1 MEIGRD
7 VLFELKCQKFVEMMR
22 DYVNKEGSRK
32 DTELSDEDHC
42 SVNSGRQSICYE
54 EEHDADENSIHS
66 TGRRRSVGSGCAT
79 TPSMHVPGANRQRRL
94 SYAAIA
100 ASASPNNHSNG
111 FLAFSASPTAVDN
124 HFDQDEELAPHS
136 GSTRR
141 HRRASTRRSST
152 CSSLFSVSSNNA
164 PLSQETTLEETLFD
178 EDLEEDSSSSH
189 MRKIMKYGQQLQDE
203 YRNDERP
210 KIRSRLVASTIRYIH
225 NPSESLTYVYR
236 KYFPC

>member
-100 ASASPNNHSNG
+100 AYASPNNHSNG
-111 FLAFSASPTAVDN
+111 FLAFSASPQLSTTILIKTRNMPHTAAPPAAIA
-124 HFDQDEELAPHS
+124 ELPQGGAALVAVFSVLAATMHPS
-136 GSTRR
+136 VRK
-141 HRRASTRRSST
+141 RRSRRRYLMKTS
-152 CSSLFSVSSNNA
+152 
-164 PLSQETTLEETLFD
+164 
-178 EDLEEDSSSSH
+178 
-189 MRKIMKYGQQLQDE
+189 RKI
-203 YRNDERP
+203 RRP
-210 KIRSRLVASTIRYIH
+210 VI
-225 NPSESLTYVYR
+225 
-236 KYFPC
+236 